1 MDTTAVLG
9 GIVYSILKGLHP
21 DSAAVTIEALSNL
34 ANYEKCN
41 PAERFIFQR
50 IVDGLVQ
57 SPAPT
62 PQTKLRLIKGGAA

>member
-21 DSAAVTIEALSNL
+21 DSAAVTIEALSSL

-41 PAERFIFQR
+41 PAERFIFQK
-50 IVDGLVQ
+50 IVDGITQ
-57 SPAPT
+57 TPAPT
-62 PQTKLRLIKGGAA
+62 PQRKFTVINGGAA